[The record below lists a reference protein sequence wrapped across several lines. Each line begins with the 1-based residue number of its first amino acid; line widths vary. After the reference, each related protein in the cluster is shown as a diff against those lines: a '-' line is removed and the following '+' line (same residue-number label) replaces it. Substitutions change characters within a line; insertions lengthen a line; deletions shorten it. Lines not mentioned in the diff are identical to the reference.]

1 MHQRWGRRQT
11 AGFLDSSPK
20 PAQRAEFRDANEF
33 VRINSQSKQQQ
44 GACGAHIQARVCHC
58 AQIGKT
64 RGEGE
69 SELLRLRSASSMD
82 DAGVGGPF
90 AFSRADLI
98 GKVARRTLLPG
109 RAIPLQALDNPR
121 LIRNGSIVKMV
132 YVDGGLWIET
142 DGAALQ
148 DGAIGDVIRL
158 RNVDS
163 GIAIEGRV
171 QADGTVLVSGG

>member
-1 MHQRWGRRQT
+1 M
-11 AGFLDSSPK
+11 LEDI
-20 PAQRAEFRDANEF
+20 PA
-33 VRINSQSKQQQ
+33 V
-44 GACGAHIQARVCHC
+44 
-58 AQIGKT
+58 
-64 RGEGE
+64 
-69 SELLRLRSASSMD
+69 
-82 DAGVGGPF
+82 DAGVSGPF

-109 RAIPLQALDNPR
+109 RAIPLQGLDNPR
-121 LIRNGSIVKMV
+121 LIRNGSIVKMI
-132 YVDGGLWIET
+132 YVDGGLQIET

-163 GIAIEGRV
+163 GIAVEGRV

>member
-1 MHQRWGRRQT
+1 MRTLLARLEFLATMAIAAIALAAAAAPAR
-11 AGFLDSSPK
+11 AGGLVI
-20 PAQRAEFRDANEF
+20 PAAKIVIYPGDL
-33 VRINSQSKQQQ
+33 
-44 GACGAHIQARVCHC
+44 IQA
-58 AQIGKT
+58 
-64 RGEGE
+64 EM
-69 SELLRLRSASSMD
+69 LD
-82 DAGVGGPF
+82 DIAAEDVGIGGPF
-90 AFSRADLI
+90 AFSRDELI

-132 YVDGGLWIET
+132 YVDGGLRIET